1 MLDSRLLK
9 TDPEG
14 VARNLARRGFT
25 LDVARLR
32 PLEERRKSLQIAVDE
47 VRAARNVHAKTVG
60 QARAQGQDIAPLLAQ
75 GEGLATRLQGIDAEL
90 SCVQEEFE
98 SFVLMLP
105 NLLHDSVPEG
115 R

>member
-14 VARNLARRGFT
+14 VARNLARRGFA

-32 PLEERRKSLQIAVDE
+32 ALEERRKSLQVAVDE

-60 QARAQGQDIAPLLAQ
+60 QARAQGQDIAPLLGA
-75 GEGLATRLQGIDAEL
+75 GRGAGDEARRNRCRARPRTGGIRGLRIDAA
-90 SCVQEEFE
+90 E
-98 SFVLMLP
+98 SAA
-105 NLLHDSVPEG
+105 
-115 R
+115 